1 MQPLVGVGGRVLN
14 CRGRAP
20 IVQIEC
26 APPGLPERRNETNPL
41 TKIEM
46 LRRLGPTTRL
56 SLAIG
61 MLSWLLLQTVLT
73 LLGRD
78 PAMLDIGRGLTLVLI
93 VAIPL
98 CVWLLRT
105 VCPDADFPPKK
116 LETLLMVAAF
126 GFATAMVLR
135 WALRTSRPPDAALT
149 LAAAT

>member
-1 MQPLVGVGGRVLN
+1 
-14 CRGRAP
+14 
-20 IVQIEC
+20 
-26 APPGLPERRNETNPL
+26 
-41 TKIEM
+41 M

-56 SLAIG
+56 SLAIL

-78 PAMLDIGRGLTLVLI
+78 PAMLDIGRGFTQVLI

-105 VCPDADFPPKK
+105 VYPDADFPPKK

-135 WALRTSRPPDAALT
+135 WVLKTPRSSGAT
-149 LAAAT
+149 LAFGAAT

>member
-1 MQPLVGVGGRVLN
+1 M
-14 CRGRAP
+14 RAARLAGASKFP
-20 IVQIEC
+20 QS
-26 APPGLPERRNETNPL
+26 PPEN
-41 TKIEM
+41 KM

-56 SLAIG
+56 SLAVL

-78 PAMLDIGRGLTLVLI
+78 PAMLEIGRGVTLGLI
-93 VAIPL
+93 VAIPP
-98 CVWLLRT
+98 CVWLVRT

-135 WALRTSRPPDAALT
+135 WVLRPPRSGASLT
-149 LAAAT
+149 LAAAS